1 MVENVLL
8 KRQASLQVKVTV
20 KVVLSMLLAAMAV
33 ILPQLVHLAAGPGAG
48 MRYLPMYLPVLLGG
62 CLLGSAWGI
71 GVGMISPLVSF
82 FITSLAGSPM
92 PAAQRLP
99 FMMAELAVFALITG
113 LFSRKIVS
121 NPRMA
126 FPAVF
131 LACLGGRSFFL
142 LSVWAFRKAA
152 SLAPAVVWGQIRS
165 GFVGLAIQ
173 MILVPLLVMGLEYLL
188 DKRGE

>member
-1 MVENVLL
+1 MIENVLL
-8 KRQASLQVKVTV
+8 RKQVSLQVKVTV
-20 KVVLSMLLAAMAV
+20 KVILSMLLAAMAV
-33 ILPQLVHLAAGPGAG
+33 ILPQLAHLAAGSGAG

-62 CLLGSAWGI
+62 CLLGAAWGI
-71 GVGMISPLVSF
+71 GIGMISPLVSF
-82 FITSLAGSPM
+82 LITSLAGSPM

-99 FMMAELAVFALITG
+99 FMMAELAVFALVTG
-113 LFSRKIVS
+113 LFSRKIV
-121 NPRMA
+121 NKPWMA

-142 LSVWAFRKAA
+142 LSVWVFGKAA

-188 DKRGE
+188 DKRAE